1 MNNNQIYSPK
11 LKIRLI
17 NVILGF
23 ISVGII
29 IFCINKINLNHLL
42 KVVTDIDHNYLFVSF
57 VIYLS
62 CYFIRVKRFL
72 LLFNIGGWK
81 KWFGLVG
88 IFQIINRT
96 FPFRS
101 GEGAFPLLSKNFF
114 KISFTESITKL
125 FIVRIFDLLS
135 LLLFFLLSL
144 ILIGDNNLFYIF
156 IFCSLTLIAI
166 LFSMFNNFY
175 LHSLFKVIT
184 FFAPGYYE
192 KLKEIENNIL
202 KFLNQN
208 FTLMIKIFIL
218 SILDKIANFSAL
230 IFIVYG
236 LGYNLLLMKLL
247 LAISLSGFTD
257 LLPINSLGN
266 FGTLELG
273 WASALVYL
281 GIDINT
287 SIESGFSAHIIVFSF
302 TLTIGLI
309 CYIAYNFFK
318 PMNEKIFLI
327 NSDN

>member
-1 MNNNQIYSPK
+1 MNNDQIYNPQ
-11 LKIRLI
+11 LKIRLS

-29 IFCINKINLNHLL
+29 IFCINKINLNQLL
-42 KVVTDIDHNYLFVSF
+42 KVVTDIDHNYLFASF

-62 CYFIRVKRFL
+62 CYLIRSKRFI

-125 FIVRIFDLLS
+125 LIIRIFDLLS
-135 LLLFFLLSL
+135 LLLFFIL
-144 ILIGDNNLFYIF
+144 ILFFSIEENLLYVS
-156 IFCSLTLIAI
+156 IFCSLMLLII
-166 LFSMFNNFY
+166 FIGIFNNFY
-175 LHSLFKVIT
+175 LNGLFKIIVYMM
-184 FFAPGYYE
+184 PSSNE
-192 KLKEIENNIL
+192 KIKNIEQNIL
-202 KFLNQN
+202 KFSNLD
-208 FTLMIKIFIL
+208 FILICKIFIL

-230 IFIVYG
+230 VFIVYG
-236 LGYNLLLMKLL
+236 LGYDILLFKIIS
-247 LAISLSGFTD
+247 AIVLSGFTD

-273 WASALVYL
+273 WVSTLAYL
-281 GIDINT
+281 GIDIKT
-287 SIESGFSAHIIVFSF
+287 SIESGFSTHIIVYSF
-302 TLTIGLI
+302 TLIIGLI
-309 CYIAYNFFK
+309 CFMAYHFFK
-318 PMNEKIFLI
+318 PKNKAYLI
-327 NSDN
+327 NN